1 MSTGNKLQ
9 CNRSLRDAF
18 GIKGNRQKIVVT
30 NNPPTIDQNQL
41 LTVRF
46 PNLDT
51 SDIIV
56 PGTTKLT
63 FDITLNSTD
72 DANRTLISNIG
83 RAIVKKK
90 VVKIEGNEILSIDD
104 SDTLDCY
111 YDLWMSGKE
120 RQNAVFQGIVTGS
133 VKGQRENAIKHRIN
147 AGDKADDVEDQA
159 IATAFGNKFCIP
171 LDFEILESSMPFYQS
186 GLSSRLSYELT
197 FNEYK
202 KVIKSS
208 KTDATYAITNIS
220 LEFDTISNSKLASDI
235 KTEYMRTSILYDR
248 ILRHRHIVLK
258 DSETVWNLN
267 FNTPAKSLKG
277 ILMLFTKESD
287 WARDTEKF
295 YNPKIT
301 NIEVAVEGK
310 PNQLYAQGMKTYHQF
325 DEIRKHFGAGRLKE
339 HGSVQSELNLF
350 EVRAAEYYTSKYGLW
365 LDFRSTDDC
374 ALHGTGRRIENASEG
389 ITIAITKVAGTGG
402 NLQCFIYLFMD
413 AQINI
418 KDGKFVNIMY

>member
-1 MSTGNKLQ
+1 MSTGDKLQ
-9 CNRSLRDAF
+9 PNRSLRGAF

-46 PNLDT
+46 PNLDAN
-51 SDIIV
+51 DIIV

-63 FDITLNSTD
+63 FDITLNSKED
-72 DANRTLISNIG
+72 VNRTLINNIG

-111 YDLWMSGKE
+111 YDLWMAYSE
-120 RQNAVFQGIVTGS
+120 RRNAIFQGIVTNSG
-133 VKGQRENAIKHRIN
+133 KGQTDNAIKHRIN
-147 AGDKADDVEDQA
+147 AGDKLEDTEDKA
-159 IATAFGNKFCIP
+159 IAAAFGNKFCIP

-202 KVIKSS
+202 KVIMSS

-220 LEFDTISNSKLASDI
+220 LEFDTISNSRLASDI
-235 KTEYMRTSILYDR
+235 RTEYMKTSILYDR
-248 ILRHRHIVLK
+248 ILRHRHVVLK

-277 ILMLFTKESD
+277 ILMLFTKETD
-287 WARDTEKF
+287 WARDSEKF
-295 YNPKIT
+295 HNPGIT
-301 NIEVAVEGK
+301 NVEVAVEGK
-310 PNQLYAQGMKTYHQF
+310 PNQLYAQGMKSYHHW
-325 DEIRKHFGAGRLKE
+325 DEIKKHFGAGRIKQ
-339 HGSVQSELNLF
+339 HGPTQNELQLF
-350 EVRAAEYYTSKYGLW
+350 EMKMTDYYTNKYGLW
-365 LDFRSTDDC
+365 LDFRSNDDNT
-374 ALHGTGRRIENASEG
+374 LHGTGRRIENASEG
-389 ITIAITKVAGTGG
+389 ITIAITKKAGEGG

-418 KDGKFVNIMY
+418 QNGEFVNIMY

>member
-1 MSTGNKLQ
+1 MSTGSKLQ
-9 CNRSLRDAF
+9 PNRSLKNAF

-30 NNPPTIDQNQL
+30 NNPSTIDQNQL

-51 SDIIV
+51 NDIII
-56 PGTTKLT
+56 PGTTRLT

-72 DANRTLISNIG
+72 ANRTLINNIG

-120 RQNAVFQGIVTGS
+120 RQNAVFQGIVTDS
-133 VKGQRENAIKHRIN
+133 IKGQRVNAIKHRIN
-147 AGDKADDVEDQA
+147 AGDKTSNVEDQA
-159 IATAFGNKFCIP
+159 IAAAFGNKFCIP

-208 KTDATYAITNIS
+208 KPDATYTITNIS
-220 LEFDTISNSKLASDI
+220 LEFDTISNSRLASDI
-235 KTEYMRTSILYDR
+235 KTEYMKTSILYDR
-248 ILRHRHIVLK
+248 ILRHRNIVLK
-258 DSETVWNLN
+258 DSETIWNLN
-267 FNTPAKSLKG
+267 FNTPAKSFKG
-277 ILMLFTKESD
+277 ILMLFTKETD

-301 NIEVAVEGK
+301 KVEVAVEGK
-310 PNQLYAQGMKTYHQF
+310 PNQLYTHGMKSYHQF
-325 DEIRKHFGAGRLKE
+325 DEMKKHFGDGKLKE
-339 HGSVQSELNLF
+339 HGSVQNDLNLF
-350 EVRAAEYYTSKYGLW
+350 DIRMTEYYTSKYGLW
-365 LDFRSTDDC
+365 LDFRSTDDNT
-374 ALHGTGRRIENASEG
+374 LHGTGRRIENASEG
-389 ITIAITKVAGTGG
+389 ITVAITKTAGTGG

-418 KDGKFVNIMY
+418 QNGEFVNIMY